1 MDLKREVTAR
11 KTPITTKFDQ
21 PLILLRDVEAL
32 LRDKTVGTLVTV
44 LPPQVATSLQETSVV
59 AEESLNQLAEI
70 ELDQISDFELQPAR
84 ILVGLSFVGFGS
96 LAIVFLMLYLYTL
109 HPELSTVEQIGE
121 YWYQYAWC
129 VSLGVAGMFILGREA
144 MRQPVC
150 DRLDKE

>member
-21 PLILLRDVEAL
+21 PLILLRDIEAL

-70 ELDQISDFELQPAR
+70 EL
-84 ILVGLSFVGFGS
+84 
-96 LAIVFLMLYLYTL
+96 
-109 HPELSTVEQIGE
+109 
-121 YWYQYAWC
+121 
-129 VSLGVAGMFILGREA
+129 GR
-144 MRQPVC
+144 VIN
-150 DRLDKE
+150 